1 MGWLARASVS
11 RRAANVTE
19 SEPLQAACQMK
30 STPKG
35 ASRARAVVRPSLLAV
50 LTPSPLASAGLATC
64 RWPNSQ
70 DNQSLEIMSCCQPR
84 RLCTMYSTTVVSTI
98 VSLEVISD
106 NPPSCWRMASAH
118 VLRARNGAARNNLSH
133 GARGVVVSS
142 LVEFGLFGDDRT
154 SRERAEAVVSAN
166 HAPISARCRVMFV

>member
-35 ASRARAVVRPSLLAV
+35 ASRARAVALLCWRCSHRP
-50 LTPSPLASAGLATC
+50 PLASAGLATW

-70 DNQSLEIMSCCQPR
+70 DNQSLEIMSCCQSR

-106 NPPSCWRMASAH
+106 RPPSCWRMASAH

-142 LVEFGLFGDDRT
+142 LVEFGFFGDDRT